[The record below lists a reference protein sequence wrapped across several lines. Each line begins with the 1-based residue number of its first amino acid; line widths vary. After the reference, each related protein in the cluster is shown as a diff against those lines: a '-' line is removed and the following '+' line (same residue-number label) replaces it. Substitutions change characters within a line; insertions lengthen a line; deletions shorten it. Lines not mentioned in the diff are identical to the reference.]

1 MLDKLLNKNT
11 QEYHDYLRGKRKPL
25 LQAFDIHKTN
35 ISYGVETE
43 TEEER
48 QIIIDWYKLVLDLNE
63 EAINNPPAHIK
74 KHLK

>member
-11 QEYHDYLRGKRKPL
+11 EEYRDYLRGKRKPL
-25 LQAFDIHKTN
+25 LEAFDIHKTN

-48 QIIIDWYKLVLDLNE
+48 QVIITWYQSVLDL
-63 EAINNPPAHIK
+63 
-74 KHLK
+74 